1 MTSVAGRHTKVGPVR
16 TDDYG
21 YSNARIRGMRA
32 RLLGRERIERFLRV
46 DDLKAVLQELMHSE
60 YSDDL
65 EEVLIHGR
73 GAAEIDEG
81 LRHNVVRT
89 YNKVRGFLNVE
100 AYDICN
106 TLLARWDIFNLK
118 TILRGKNLHLSNA
131 EIRGALMP
139 VGALGPSEI
148 DGLLAATDVRDVVNM
163 AVTWGLPHSSALR
176 HGFAEYQRTGSLVN
190 LELPLDRHFTEW
202 AMEQLSKRGANYKL
216 ARWVLGTQID
226 NLNLVI
232 VFRAARESLQPDQSA
247 EYFLLGGADIDLDK
261 YQRLAIMSDTDEI
274 LDELRSTRY
283 GAVLDDAV
291 VRYLE
296 TMSLAVFERAL
307 EDHFTRRVLALGTRD
322 PLGVGIPI
330 SYLWAKHNEVTN
342 LRIIVKGKSV
352 GLPVDRMRRELILV

>member
-1 MTSVAGRHTKVGPVR
+1 MTPVASRHLKAQPVR
-16 TDDYG
+16 TDGYG
-21 YSNARIRGMRA
+21 YSNARIRGMRS
-32 RLLGRERIERFLRV
+32 RLLGRDKLERFLRA

-60 YSDDL
+60 YSGDL

-81 LRHNVVRT
+81 LRNNVVRT
-89 YNKVRGFLNVE
+89 YTKIRGFLNEE

-106 TLLARWDIFNLK
+106 TLLGRWDNFNLK
-118 TILRGKNLHLSNA
+118 TIIRGKNLHLSSA
-131 EIRGALMP
+131 EIQAALMP
-139 VGALGPSEI
+139 VGALGLSEI
-148 DGLLAATDVRDVVNM
+148 DGLLSCSDLRDVVNM
-163 AVTWGLPHSSALR
+163 AVTWGLPHAAALR
-176 HGFAEYQRTGSLVN
+176 HGFAAYQRTGSLVDM
-190 LELPLDRHFTEW
+190 ELPLDRHFTEW
-202 AMEQLSKRGANYKL
+202 ASAQLSKRGENYKL
-216 ARWVLGTQID
+216 ARWVLGTQVD

-247 EYFLLGGADIDLDK
+247 EYFLLGGRDIDLEK

-283 GAVLDDAV
+283 GPVLDEAV